1 MERDALMISLIRGT
15 PRVIYEH
22 QSRQFNSC
30 MRTFL
35 TKKIVGLTKERGH
48 CQLAPFPIFYN
59 LSCYHF
65 RAKLL
70 ENGPSQ
76 VLQHTANWLYVYIYI

>member
-48 CQLAPFPIFYN
+48 C
-59 LSCYHF
+59 
-65 RAKLL
+65 
-70 ENGPSQ
+70 
-76 VLQHTANWLYVYIYI
+76 